1 MLANTG
7 TMPSNEQHYQLWKP
21 RSNHRNGSDANN
33 GGKTTSSTDRSDSH
47 PNYLN
52 EEAEFFRVRNSRF
65 CAQELLLECQQIPP
79 HRSLVELINSTLVV
93 GQEVSLA
100 VILLA
105 LHREIVTYEDDTTAD
120 GITKKKMSMDHQTL
134 LEYIVEKSSI
144 AILLV
149 YTSLFIITYYNQKAF
164 TADLDDVTT
173 TTSTSAVVD
182 CDETT
187 SQHKHN
193 KKRKKKG
200 HRRKKAIVRLSD
212 GILLA
217 VMLRVISGL
226 LRSLTASYSTDTVY
240 ALSISG
246 MVVHLLACDYK
257 FANGHEKEDGGSGG
271 GDTPSLTRR
280 HNPRPKFRGGTV
292 SLNAAFFAT
301 VLLISRIKSNAT
313 SFAFVSAV
321 VALFAFY
328 PTSRHEIARHFPNR
342 LGVSP
347 CFVITASWTVSAW
360 LLLVSSVERCM
371 FVGLQLF
378 LLLLSPCLQWWL
390 QRYKKI
396 ITGKWDIAHIN
407 VT

>member
-1 MLANTG
+1 
-7 TMPSNEQHYQLWKP
+7 MPSNAQHYQLWTP
-21 RSNHRNGSDANN
+21 RNN
-33 GGKTTSSTDRSDSH
+33 PNSTDRGSR
-47 PNYLN
+47 PNYLQ
-52 EEAEFFRVRNSRF
+52 EEADFFRVRNSRF
-65 CAQELLLECQQIPP
+65 CTQELIQCQQIPP

-93 GQEVSLA
+93 GQEVSLT

-105 LHREIVTYEDDTTAD
+105 LHREIVTYEEDHTD
-120 GITKKKMSMDHQTL
+120 GTKMSYQTL

-149 YTSLFIITYYNQKAF
+149 YTSLFIISYYNQRAF
-164 TADLDDVTT
+164 TADLLDDVT
-173 TTSTSAVVD
+173 SAVD
-182 CDETT
+182 CDET
-187 SQHKHN
+187 SQHNH
-193 KKRKKKG
+193 KKRKKG

-240 ALSISG
+240 ALSVSG
-246 MVVHLLACDYK
+246 MAVHLLACDYK
-257 FANGHEKEDGGSGG
+257 FANGHEKEDGGGGG
-271 GDTPSLTRR
+271 GDTPSLTRTR
-280 HNPRPKFRGGTV
+280 HPRPKFLGGTV

-313 SFAFVSAV
+313 SYAFVSAV

-342 LGVSP
+342 LWVSP
-347 CFVITASWTVSAW
+347 CFAITASLTVSAW

>member
-1 MLANTG
+1 MVILMNTE
-7 TMPSNEQHYQLWKP
+7 TMSSNEKHYQLWKP
-21 RSNHRNGSDANN
+21 RNNSNGPNVNGR
-33 GGKTTSSTDRSDSH
+33 TSSTDLRR
-47 PNYLN
+47 PNYYLQ
-52 EEAEFFRVRNSRF
+52 EEADFFRVRNSRF
-65 CAQELLLECQQIPP
+65 CVQQLTECQQIPP

-105 LHREIVTYEDDTTAD
+105 VHREIVTYEENTD
-120 GITKKKMSMDHQTL
+120 GKMSDQTV
-134 LEYIVEKSSI
+134 LEYTVEKSSI
-144 AILLV
+144 AMLLV
-149 YTSLFIITYYNQKAF
+149 YTSMFIITYYNQRAL
-164 TADLDDVTT
+164 TADLDDDV
-173 TTSTSAVVD
+173 TSAD
-182 CDETT
+182 CDKET
-187 SQHKHN
+187 SQHNH
-193 KKRKKKG
+193 KKRKKG

-240 ALSISG
+240 ALAVTG
-246 MVVHLLACDYK
+246 MSVHLLACDYK
-257 FANGHEKEDGGSGG
+257 FANGYEKDEYSGGGG
-271 GDTPSLTRR
+271 GDTPSLTRTT
-280 HNPRPKFRGGTV
+280 HHPRPKFLGGTV

-301 VLLISRIKSNAT
+301 VLLISRINSNLT
-313 SFAFVSAV
+313 SYAFVSSV
-321 VALFAFY
+321 VTLFAFY

-342 LGVSP
+342 LWVSP
-347 CFVITASWTVSAW
+347 CFAITASLTVSAW

>member
-1 MLANTG
+1 
-7 TMPSNEQHYQLWKP
+7 MPSNEQHYQLWKP
-21 RSNHRNGSDANN
+21 HNNPNGSNATDQ
-33 GGKTTSSTDRSDSH
+33 TSSTHR
-47 PNYLN
+47 PNYPQ
-52 EEAEFFRVRNSRF
+52 EEADFFRVRNSRF
-65 CAQELLLECQQIPP
+65 CAQELIQCQQIPP
-79 HRSLVELINSTLVV
+79 HRPLVELINSTLVV

-105 LHREIVTYEDDTTAD
+105 AHREIVTYEEDSTH
-120 GITKKKMSMDHQTL
+120 GKKKMSDQQTL
-134 LEYIVEKSSI
+134 LEYIVDKSSV

-149 YTSLFIITYYNQKAF
+149 YMSLFIITYYNQRAF
-164 TADLDDVTT
+164 NADLDDV
-173 TTSTSAVVD
+173 ANADVD
-182 CDETT
+182 FDEI
-187 SQHKHN
+187 SQHKH
-193 KKRKKKG
+193 KKRKKG

-240 ALSISG
+240 ALSVSG
-246 MVVHLLACDYK
+246 MAVHLLACDYK
-257 FANGHEKEDGGSGG
+257 FANGCEKEDSGGGGG
-271 GDTPSLTRR
+271 GDTPSLTLTRR
-280 HNPRPKFRGGTV
+280 HPRPKFRGGTV

-313 SFAFVSAV
+313 SYAFVSAV

-342 LGVSP
+342 LWVSP
-347 CFVITASWTVSAW
+347 CFAITASLTVSAW

-396 ITGKWDIAHIN
+396 ITGKWDIAHIS

>member
-1 MLANTG
+1 
-7 TMPSNEQHYQLWKP
+7 MPSNEQHYQLWKP
-21 RSNHRNGSDANN
+21 RNNLNGSGAN
-33 GGKTTSSTDRSDSH
+33 GTAFADRGS
-47 PNYLN
+47 LN
-52 EEAEFFRVRNSRF
+52 HLEEEADFFRVRNSKF
-65 CAQELLLECQQIPP
+65 CTHELIIDCQQAPP
-79 HRSLVELINSTLVV
+79 HRSLVDLINSTLVV

-105 LHREIVTYEDDTTAD
+105 VHREIVTYEEGMAGMITTD
-120 GITKKKMSMDHQTL
+120 QNV

-144 AILLV
+144 AMVLV
-149 YTSLFIITYYNQKAF
+149 YASMFIITYYNQRALA
-164 TADLDDVTT
+164 ADSEDGNSTT
-173 TTSTSAVVD
+173 D
-182 CDETT
+182 CKDGET
-187 SQHKHN
+187 SQHKH
-193 KKRKKKG
+193 KKRKKG

-217 VMLRVISGL
+217 VILRVISGL

-240 ALSISG
+240 ALAVTG
-246 MVVHLLACDYK
+246 MAVHLLACDYK
-257 FANGHEKEDGGSGG
+257 FANGYEKDDDGG
-271 GDTPSLTRR
+271 TPTLTRS
-280 HNPRPKFRGGTV
+280 HHPRPKFLGGTV

-313 SFAFVSAV
+313 SYAFVSSV
-321 VALFAFY
+321 VTLFAFY

-342 LGVSP
+342 LGFSP
-347 CFVITASWTVSAW
+347 CFAITAALSVSAW
-360 LLLVSSVERCM
+360 LLLVSLEERCM

-378 LLLLSPCLQWWL
+378 LLVLSPILQWWL